1 MNLNDPIKKR
11 RIEREELIRLVQN
24 WFVERGLDTLDG
36 SGQLIKLQEEV
47 DELKE
52 AYTNRNRDEVI
63 DAIGDITVVLIGFC
77 LQQGLDYEACIES
90 AYHEI
95 KNRKGKVV
103 NGIFVK
109 EEK

>member
-36 SGQLIKLQEEV
+36 SGQLTKLQEEV

-52 AYTNRNRDEVI
+52 AYIHINRAKVKLS
-63 DAIGDITVVLIGFC
+63 TVC
-77 LQQGLDYEACIES
+77 S
-90 AYHEI
+90 
-95 KNRKGKVV
+95 
-103 NGIFVK
+103 
-109 EEK
+109 